1 MFAVLNLNVM
11 KVWKSLPGAE
21 RPMASLMLGFALSLP
36 ALGAVEPDARRDAT
50 VDAVERVMP
59 SVVNIGTETIVESN
73 DPFEQMLRDYW
84 GPYYRRRQP
93 TAHYSLG
100 SGVIIDE
107 NGYVLTCLHVVQ
119 RASRV
124 WVTLADG
131 RQFEAQPKFMANP
144 RIDVALL
151 KLTTKGAE
159 KFKAV
164 RFAKDDDLLLGETV
178 LALGNPFGLGGSV
191 SRGILSSKNRRPSL
205 EDEPLNVADWLQT
218 DAALNPGSSGGPLV
232 NLRGELIG
240 LNEAIYRQGHGIGF
254 AIPIKQ
260 VTEAVSEIFV
270 PEVTQSIWFGARIKS
285 GPYPLMITE
294 VESGSPA
301 EKAGL
306 QKGDVILQ
314 VDGKPPNGF
323 IQCTEWIGNNPKR
336 EVTLAI
342 QRKGERR
349 EIRANMVA
357 LAEVVRQKLGVSAQE
372 MSQELA
378 ENFGYQRRDGLLIA
392 EVDADG
398 PAARAD
404 LKSGYLLA
412 GIDGQATPD
421 LLSAAGLLAGKKKG
435 DRAELTITVRRQ
447 RGAFASVDQ
456 GSVTVRVR

>member
-1 MFAVLNLNVM
+1 MLSVSAGCVAA
-11 KVWKSLPGAE
+11 ST
-21 RPMASLMLGFALSLP
+21 RPPEA
-36 ALGAVEPDARRDAT
+36 DARRDTT
-50 VDAVERVMP
+50 VEAIERIMP
-59 SVVNIGTETIVESN
+59 SVVNIGTETIVEYN
-73 DPFEQMLRDYW
+73 DPFEQMLREYW
-84 GPYYRRRQP
+84 GPYYRRRP
-93 TAHYSLG
+93 PDAHYSLG
-100 SGVIIDE
+100 SGVIVDE

-131 RQFEAQPKFMANP
+131 RQFEAQPKFTGNT

-151 KLTTKGAE
+151 KLITKGTE
-159 KFKAV
+159 KFNAV
-164 RFAKDDDLLLGETV
+164 KLAKDDDLLLGETV

-218 DAALNPGSSGGPLV
+218 DAAINPGSSGGPLV

-240 LNEAIYRQGHGIGF
+240 LNAAIYRQGHGIGF

-260 VTEAVSEIFV
+260 VTEALSEMFI

-285 GPYPLMITE
+285 GPYPLVITE
-294 VESGSPA
+294 VESESPA
-301 EKAGL
+301 AKAGL
-306 QKGDVILQ
+306 QKGDMILQ
-314 VDGKPPNGF
+314 VDGKLPNGF

-336 EVTLAI
+336 EVTLAV

-349 EIRANMVA
+349 EIRAKLVE
-357 LAEVVRQKLGVSAQE
+357 LAEVVRQKLGLTAQE
-372 MSQELA
+372 MTQELA
-378 ENFGYQRRDGLLIA
+378 EKFGFHRRDGLLIA

-404 LKSGYLLA
+404 LKPGYLLA
-412 GIDGQATPD
+412 GIDRQPTPD
-421 LLSAAGLLAGKKKG
+421 LLSAAGLLTGKKKG

-447 RGAFASVDQ
+447 RGAFTSLNQASL
-456 GSVTVRVR
+456 TVRVR